1 MESSSRIEIATLKDE
16 LLDELKRRVAEK
28 TAQNVKLQQDAEEI
42 SKKLDAAL
50 SPRKDRITQLESRL
64 EVVQQAAKA
73 QQKRWE
79 GELASSRA
87 QNEQLSEE
95 KSQLQKE
102 NEELLLVLLRTEG
115 IVDANKSLSE
125 QLANAQDAEV
135 SMTTLKETVAKLE
148 EENNVLQATWAE
160 ERSGLVNELIDTK
173 EKLAKSAQ
181 AQTELDESHRD
192 IMTAVPVAKRTA
204 MDEMFPELD
213 PAIRQLVHLIGQ
225 NENYM
230 YAAAGLALYALLIH
244 LYILL

>member
-1 MESSSRIEIATLKDE
+1 M
-16 LLDELKRRVAEK
+16 
-28 TAQNVKLQQDAEEI
+28 
-42 SKKLDAAL
+42 
-50 SPRKDRITQLESRL
+50 
-64 EVVQQAAKA
+64 
-73 QQKRWE
+73 
-79 GELASSRA
+79 
-87 QNEQLSEE
+87 
-95 KSQLQKE
+95 
-102 NEELLLVLLRTEG
+102 LRTEG